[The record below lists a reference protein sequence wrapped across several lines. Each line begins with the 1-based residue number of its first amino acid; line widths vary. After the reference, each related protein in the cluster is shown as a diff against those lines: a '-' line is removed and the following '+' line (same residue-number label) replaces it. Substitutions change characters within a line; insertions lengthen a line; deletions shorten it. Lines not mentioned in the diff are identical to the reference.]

1 MADAHST
8 RKCKTCGIEFKAEQR
23 AGRPPVNCHACKRQK
38 AHSNLS
44 AGLRNCV
51 TCGKEFSAKANQK
64 HCSDV
69 CRNGTKMT
77 REQYRESVRLGAK
90 YAFKCINCG
99 NDAYRRPGGNSLK
112 RGYENKY
119 CSRDCMREHL
129 AKASSEKQ
137 AAELLLRNEIR
148 AIKRLGKATYKPT
161 LKRCNCKTCGTKFIA
176 KLGGGLYKQ
185 KCNACLDEVA
195 KRARR
200 IHKSKRRAAC
210 RGVSAESI
218 DPIKVFDRD
227 KWQCKLC
234 GKRTPKLKRGTYED
248 DAPELDHIVPLSKG
262 GAHSYANTQCAC
274 RKCNRVKAGRP
285 LGQMLLIG

>member
-8 RKCKTCGIEFKAEQR
+8 RKCKTCGIEFKVEQR

-38 AHSNLS
+38 AHSNMS
-44 AGLRNCV
+44 AGLMNCV

-99 NDAYRRPGGNSLK
+99 NDAYRKPGGNNLK

-137 AAELLLRNEIR
+137 AVETLLRNEIR

-176 KLGGGLYKQ
+176 KLCGGLYKQ
-185 KCNACLDEVA
+185 KCNACLDEA
-195 KRARR
+195 LNRSKR

-210 RGVSAESI
+210 RGANAEAV
-218 DPIKVFDRD
+218 DPLKVFDRD
-227 KWQCKLC
+227 KWRCMLC
-234 GKRTPKLKRGTYED
+234 GRSTPSRKRGTIED
-248 DAPELDHIVPLSKG
+248 DAPELDHIIPLSKG
-262 GAHSYANTQCAC
+262 GSHSYANTQCAC
-274 RKCNRVKAGRP
+274 RKCNREKGSKP
-285 LGQMLLIG
+285 LGQMMLIG